1 MKKTLLATAAAA
13 LLGFGTSA
21 SAMPTYNP
29 VGPQV
34 NVGIGTVTGGGW
46 RLCHSEAMG
55 TYDTSIA
62 GIAAACDGDLMML
75 AGGLANSQELSVLSW
90 ANETDVMFVT
100 GGSNTTH
107 AANGT
112 EWYFDP
118 SWSWGFAPAGAAVSL
133 NSCDTNDSSWT
144 GGGPTQTQ
152 RLCIHTWGGFLAGGW
167 RVGAADGLN
176 SSTDYMRYWFTAD
189 SNGND
194 IPEPA
199 SLALLGA
206 GLFGLGVSRRR
217 KAAAR

>member
-29 VGPQV
+29 VGPQL

-55 TYDTSIA
+55 TFGTSIA

-90 ANETDVMFVT
+90 ANETDVMFAT
-100 GGSNTTH
+100 GGSSNMTNTH
-107 AANGT
+107 AANGA

-118 SWSWGFAPAGAAVSL
+118 SWSWGFAPAGEAVSL
-133 NSCDTNDSSWT
+133 FSCDTTSMSAADRLCFHT
-144 GGGPTQTQ
+144 GGGQTN
-152 RLCIHTWGGFLAGGW
+152 GGW
-167 RVGAADGLN
+167 RVGSAVGLN
-176 SSTDYMRYWFTAD
+176 GSTDYTRYWFTAD

-194 IPEPA
+194 VPEPA